1 MHSLHTTIAAV
12 STPRG
17 KGGIATIRISGT
29 DAISVAERMFIPK
42 SSESADSVKRL
53 GDCKP
58 RSAIYGS
65 ILDSDGFPC
74 DEGICVVFK
83 APSSFTGE
91 DVAEISCHG
100 GLAVTETVFLSALAH
115 GASAAG
121 PGEFT
126 RRAFVN
132 GKLSLTEA
140 EAVGQLIDADT
151 KERMILAGGAV
162 RGSVSRKINELCD
175 GMLDTMTA
183 LYAAIDYPEEDVG
196 DEGER
201 KIADTLR
208 RTRDGVKKLLDT
220 YKTGRAVS
228 DGVRCAI
235 CGRPNVG
242 KSSIFNLIVGDESA
256 IVTSIAG
263 TTRDILRETV
273 SFGGIT
279 LRLSDTAGIRDSS
292 DTVEKMGIDRAE
304 NEIRSAELVIAVFD
318 GSEPLTDEDRR
329 IALLLTSS
337 DVPQAK
343 IAVVN
348 KSDKGCAL
356 TAEEESLIAGCAD
369 SVVKISAK
377 DADSIGVLSSA
388 VAEVYGS
395 DKLDLAQDAVIWDA
409 RQREMLGHAYAS
421 LVSACEGIESGDPID
436 CVCTAAEE
444 ALAALSETDGRG
456 VDEVIVDEI
465 FRRFC
470 VGK

>member
-1 MHSLHTTIAAV
+1 MHALHTTIAAV

-17 KGGIATIRISGT
+17 KGGIATIRISGA
-29 DAISVAERMFIPK
+29 DAVSVAERMFLPK
-42 SSESADSVKRL
+42 SGKKLSDY
-53 GDCKP
+53 KP
-58 RSAIYGS
+58 RSAVCGS
-65 ILDSDGFPC
+65 ILDSDGLQC

-91 DVAEISCHG
+91 NTAEISCHG
-100 GLAVTETVFLSALAH
+100 GLAVTEAVLFSALAH
-115 GASAAG
+115 GASAAD

-140 EAVGQLIDADT
+140 EAVGRLIDADT

-162 RGSVSRKINELCD
+162 RGSVSRKITELYD

-183 LYAAIDYPEEDVG
+183 LYAAVDYPEEDVG

-208 RTRDGVKKLLDT
+208 KTRDEVKKLLDT

-228 DGVRCAI
+228 DGVKCAI

-292 DTVEKMGIDRAE
+292 DTVEMIGVDRAE
-304 NEIRSAELVIAVFD
+304 REILSAELVIAVFD
-318 GSEPLTDEDRR
+318 GSEHLGEEDRR
-329 IALLLTSS
+329 IASLLRTSETPS
-337 DVPQAK
+337 AK
-343 IAVVN
+343 IAVIN
-348 KSDKGCAL
+348 KSDKGYAL
-356 TAEEESLIAGCAD
+356 TADEESLIADFAD
-369 SVVKISAK
+369 AVVRLSAK
-377 DADSIGVLSSA
+377 DAESVGALSSA
-388 VAEVYGS
+388 VAEIYGS
-395 DKLDLAQDAVIWDA
+395 DRLNLAGDAVIWEA
-409 RQREMLGHAYAS
+409 RQREMLGHAYES
-421 LVSACEGIESGDPID
+421 LVSACSGIEYGDPID
-436 CVCTAAEE
+436 CVCTSAEE